1 MAISL
6 FSTARV
12 MFVALLMASPAA
24 AIESDGLIPPAE
36 LPRPGAAMSA
46 DELIR
51 KYPADPRGY
60 VLAANAAMR
69 KCELPVAEREI
80 RNALERAGK
89 HPMFTDNTR
98 LRTSMQRM
106 LASVLAMSQQFEKA
120 LVVGNLLVDSDPA
133 NGEFR
138 FMRAQTY
145 VRLGQLEKAL
155 DDAGKAIDLD
165 NRDFKAWQL
174 RGFTEYRL
182 KRFQEAATTFTLI
195 AENTEDYPPIVLAM
209 RGQAHAA
216 NGKYDLALENYDAAT
231 KLAQKQRA
239 EGYSDEIVEKEIAL
253 KKSNAEAARKAEA
266 ASPKD
271 AARIRADL
279 FAADQRSLLP
289 TNSLKCQ

>member
-1 MAISL
+1 MR
-6 FSTARV
+6 STLAA
-12 MFVALLMASPAA
+12 FGFIALLFAHPAL

-36 LPRPGAAMSA
+36 LPQPGAAVTA
-46 DELIR
+46 DELMR

-60 VLAANAAMR
+60 ILAANTAMR

-80 RNALERAGK
+80 RNALERADK
-89 HPMFTDNTR
+89 HPMFANNTR
-98 LRTSMQRM
+98 LRTSMRRM

-120 LVVGNLLVDSDPA
+120 LVEGNLLVDSDPA
-133 NGEFR
+133 NPEFR

-145 VRLGQLEKAL
+145 VQLGQLENAL
-155 DDAGKAIDLD
+155 ADAGKAIELD
-165 NRDFKAWQL
+165 NGDFKAWQL

-195 AENTEDYPPIVLAM
+195 AENTEDYPPIILAM

-231 KLAQKQRA
+231 ALAQKQRA

-266 ASPKD
+266 ASPQD
-271 AARIRADL
+271 AARIRAAL